1 LGIHKS
7 NWIYTPVSI
16 SLCCWTQ

>member
-1 LGIHKS
+1 LSLHKS
-7 NWIYTPVSI
+7 NWIYTSVSI